1 MVALARARAR
11 RRGPA
16 RSRSDVRQQCDV
28 LRDRHAGDSDGRLEA
43 ERDRLGGLAPRHR
56 RVPAVPQRRRAGAA
70 CAWCGVSGAE
80 RSAGHLIVDAL
91 RQAGVTHLFA
101 NFGSDHPA
109 IIEALAADREAGIDS
124 PAVILCPH
132 EYTALSAAHGYA
144 AVTGKPQA
152 VFVHTD
158 VGTANLGGAVHNAA
172 RSRVPVF
179 IFAGLTP
186 YTLEGELPGSRNS
199 FVNHLQDVPDQHG
212 IVRPYVKWS
221 YDIRTAANVPQ
232 IVHRS
237 LQVARSAPAGPV
249 YVTAAREVLAERA
262 PDPRLEVAQWRPVE
276 PSPAPADA
284 VDDLFAAL
292 SGAERPVVITTY
304 LGRSHGAVGALVRVA
319 ERLGVAVIEHN
330 AEVVNFPRDHP
341 LHAGDDPHRVIADAD
356 VILAIDTDVPW
367 VDAIRTPRSGASVFV
382 VNEDP
387 LQESLPLWYV
397 RADRFIRADSAL
409 VLAQLEERCA
419 PTPDGLATRRAE
431 TAAEDSLALRRAWAE
446 EADADIQADRLTP
459 ASVSATLSGL
469 LDDDTIVV
477 NEAISAAPT
486 VWKHLPRRLPGTLY
500 GNRGTS
506 LGWSGGG
513 ALGVKLAAPERTV
526 VSIVGDGTFFFSVP
540 SSTYWV
546 AHRYG
551 LPVLTVVLDNGG
563 WNATKRNVERIHPDG
578 IAVRSD
584 RYWVNLQQSADFGGI
599 AAAAGE
605 AWGAIVS
612 DLSMLEGALRAGLE
626 RVRAGIS
633 AVVTVRMEPI
643 SSQPDEP
650 VSTEAHS
657 HASQHTHSSPEG
669 HR

>member
-1 MVALARARAR
+1 MVALTRAGARCG
-11 RRGPA
+11 GPA

-28 LRDRHAGDSDGRLEA
+28 LRDGHEGDPHGWLEA
-43 ERDRLGGLAPRHR
+43 ERHRLGGITPRHR
-56 RVPAVPQRRRAGAA
+56 GVPAVPQRRRAGAA
-70 CAWCGVSGAE
+70 CPWCGVSGAE
-80 RSAGHLIVDAL
+80 RSAGQLIVDAL
-91 RQAGVTHLFA
+91 REAGVTHLFA

-109 IIEALAADREAGIDS
+109 IIEALAADRESGIDS
-124 PAVILCPH
+124 PVVILCPH

-179 IFAGLTP
+179 VFAGLTP

-221 YDIRTAANVPQ
+221 YDIRTAVNAAQ

-237 LQVARSAPAGPV
+237 LQIARSAPAGPV
-249 YVTAAREVLAERA
+249 YVTAAREVLAERVSE
-262 PDPRLEVAQWRPVE
+262 PRREVAAQWRPVE
-276 PSPAPADA
+276 PSPAPPDA

-292 SGAERPVVITTY
+292 SGAERPVIITTY
-304 LGRSHGAVGALVRVA
+304 LGRSHAAVGALVRVA
-319 ERLGVAVIEHN
+319 ERLGVAVVEHN

-341 LHAGDDPHRVIADAD
+341 LHAGDDPHRLIADAD

-367 VDAIRTPRSGASVFV
+367 VDAIRAPGKEASVFV

-397 RADRFIRADSAL
+397 RAGRFIRADGAL
-409 VLAQLEERCA
+409 VLEQLEERCA
-419 PTPDGLATRRAE
+419 PTRDARAAHRAQA
-431 TAAEDSLALRRAWAE
+431 AAEDGVAVRRAWAGE
-446 EADADIQADRLTP
+446 VEADVRAGRLTP

-486 VWKHLPRRLPGTLY
+486 VWKHLPRRRPGTLY

-540 SSTYWV
+540 SSTYWI

-578 IAVRSD
+578 VAVRSD

-605 AWGAIVS
+605 AWSAIVS
-612 DLSMLEGALRAGLE
+612 DLGALEGALRAGLE
-626 RVRAGIS
+626 QVRAGTS
-633 AVVTVRMEPI
+633 AVVTVRMDPI
-643 SSQPDEP
+643 SRQPDEP
-650 VSTEAHS
+650 VPTEDRARRIHS
-657 HASQHTHSSPEG
+657 NPEG

>member
-1 MVALARARAR
+1 M
-11 RRGPA
+11 RGE
-16 RSRSDVRQQCDV
+16 D
-28 LRDRHAGDSDGRLEA
+28 
-43 ERDRLGGLAPRHR
+43 
-56 RVPAVPQRRRAGAA
+56 
-70 CAWCGVSGAE
+70 
-80 RSAGHLIVDAL
+80 RSAGQLIVDAL
-91 RQAGVTHLFA
+91 REAGVTHLFA

-144 AVTGKPQA
+144 AATGKPQA

-221 YDIRTAANVPQ
+221 YDLRTAANAPQ
-232 IVHRS
+232 VVFRS
-237 LQVARSAPAGPV
+237 LQLAQSAPAGPV
-249 YVTAAREVLAERA
+249 YVTAAREVLADRA
-262 PDPRLEVAQWRPVE
+262 PDPHLDVAQWRPVD
-276 PSPAPADA
+276 PSPAHPDA
-284 VDDLFAAL
+284 VDALFAAL
-292 SGAERPVVITTY
+292 SEARRPVIITTY
-304 LGRSHGAVGALVRVA
+304 LGRSHTAVGALIRVA

-330 AEVVNFPRDHP
+330 AEVMNFPRDHP
-341 LHAGDDPHRVIADAD
+341 LHAGDDPHRVLGDAD

-367 VDAIRTPRSGASVFV
+367 VDAIRTPRSDASVFV

-397 RADRFIRADSAL
+397 RADRFIRADSAF
-409 VLAQLEERCA
+409 VLAQLEERC
-419 PTPDGLATRRAE
+419 TPASEDRALRRAE
-431 TAAEDSLALRRAWAE
+431 AAAEDSLAVRRAWAGE
-446 EADADIQADRLTP
+446 VEADVRAGRLSP

-469 LDDDTIVV
+469 LEDDTIVI

-486 VWKHLPRRLPGTLY
+486 VWKHLPRRVPGTLY

-563 WNATKRNVERIHPDG
+563 WNATKRNVERLHADG
-578 IAVRSD
+578 VAVGSD

-605 AWGAIVS
+605 AWSAIVS
-612 DLSMLEGALRAGLE
+612 DLDALEGALRAGLE
-626 RVRAGIS
+626 RVRAGTS
-633 AVVTVRMEPI
+633 AVVTVRMDPI
-643 SSQPDEP
+643 SRQPDEP
-650 VSTEAHS
+650 IPAEGRTRRIHS
-657 HASQHTHSSPEG
+657 NPEG